1 MDIRAHF
8 VFPISNEETNTS
20 KNSDPIIIENK
31 VFQSKF
37 RSFHLN
43 YIRLKSQNIKRR
55 SQLTGEF
62 DKYGLA
68 FQSRIYFKFHA
79 KRLPYTKVAVRNYE
93 FEGSN
98 YKIDATR
105 GHSFLLYNPKSSQ
118 KDICYKNL
126 GSLRGAF

>member
-1 MDIRAHF
+1 MGIRAHF

-43 YIRLKSQNIKRR
+43 YIRLKSRNIKRR
-55 SQLTGEF
+55 SQLTGAF

-68 FQSRIYFKFHA
+68 FQDIFHISCKEA
-79 KRLPYTKVAVRNYE
+79 SIHK
-93 FEGSN
+93 G
-98 YKIDATR
+98 
-105 GHSFLLYNPKSSQ
+105 G
-118 KDICYKNL
+118 C
-126 GSLRGAF
+126 

>member
-20 KNSDPIIIENK
+20 KNSDPNIIENK

-79 KRLPYTKVAVRNYE
+79 KRLPYTKVTVRNYE
-93 FEGSN
+93 LE
-98 YKIDATR
+98 IDATS